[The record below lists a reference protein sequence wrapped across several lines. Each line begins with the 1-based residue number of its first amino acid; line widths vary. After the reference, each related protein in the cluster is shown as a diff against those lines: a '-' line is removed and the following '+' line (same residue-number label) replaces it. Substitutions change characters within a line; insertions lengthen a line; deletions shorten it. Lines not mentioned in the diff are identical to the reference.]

1 MYICV
6 CVNLYIV
13 CIYSIERESD
23 STDKYIIIFLKPP
36 MPGMATRSTGVRS
49 VPVMPVPLQTEL
61 TGGRGAAATGA
72 SGYWVTLRCRPTSH
86 GKWRFYRQQIGIS
99 WDLMRFDVI
108 QWTIIMSNLFLR
120 SLGYG
125 LWI

>member
-1 MYICV
+1 VRVCVYV

-13 CIYSIERESD
+13 CIYSIERECD
-23 STDKYIIIFLKPP
+23 SRNKYIIIFLKPP

-108 QWTIIMSNLFLR
+108 
-120 SLGYG
+120 
-125 LWI
+125 

>member
-1 MYICV
+1 MCVYV

-13 CIYSIERESD
+13 CIYSIERECD
-23 STDKYIIIFLKPP
+23 SRNKYIIIFLKPP

-86 GKWRFYRQQIGIS
+86 GK
-99 WDLMRFDVI
+99 
-108 QWTIIMSNLFLR
+108 
-120 SLGYG
+120 
-125 LWI
+125 